1 MHAMVRI
8 QPSADQIDA
17 GIIYLK
23 LRCGGGRTFETAFK
37 IMRAFLEWQFRHTR
51 SQKFGKHLP
60 ELLRCRMAKLLSL
73 FYAYYFKRRFE
84 WWTQKTTS

>member
-23 LRCGGGRTFETAFK
+23 LRCGGGRTFEIAFK
-37 IMRAFLEWQFRHTR
+37 IMRAFLETPIAQTR
-51 SQKFGKHLP
+51 SQKIGKHLP
-60 ELLRCRMAKLLSL
+60 DFPSPRLGNRID
-73 FYAYYFKRRFE
+73 
-84 WWTQKTTS
+84 